1 MIKLSKKKKSKKK
14 ENLLDEYDVFGE
26 FAFIAGFTENGAP
39 YGILNEVWE
48 AEPEDENKERISDD
62 DLPF

>member
-14 ENLLDEYDVFGE
+14 DNLLDEHDVFGE

-39 YGILNEVWE
+39 YGILNENWE
-48 AEPEDENKERISDD
+48 EESKNKNKERISDE